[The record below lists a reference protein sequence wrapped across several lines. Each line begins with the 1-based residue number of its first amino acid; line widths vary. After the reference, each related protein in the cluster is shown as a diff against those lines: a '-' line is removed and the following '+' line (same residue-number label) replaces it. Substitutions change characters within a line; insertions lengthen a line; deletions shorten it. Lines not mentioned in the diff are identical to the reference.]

1 MYPFGL
7 VANVAD
13 NCTGATKQKA
23 LYLQYSYT
31 PDLRSAPA
39 LDVTVRTDWTNISGI
54 RKYGAN
60 GVFASHP
67 FSTAMSIGGYFGS
80 QVDGDVTQGGL
91 LFSAWD
97 YEVKPLNPAC
107 QGALPN
113 ATWCN
118 HRHAWPVWRP
128 GNPPSCRQN
137 LLERSLMSML
147 RLTEEIHRHCPLSA
161 AASLCTRGACY
172 PLMCASFIDAI
183 ASEGR
188 SALGVIGIAWIVGC
202 ILAGITLLEPS
213 AG

>member
-1 MYPFGL
+1 MAKISIISLLAVCLVRVGSARTPPHSTLEHHPPQQQQQQQQQQQHPSFSAATHGARSSVYPFGL

-31 PDLRSAPA
+31 PDLRSDPA

-67 FSTAMSIGGYFGS
+67 FSTAQSIGGYFGS

-118 HRHAWPVWRP
+118 HRHAWPVWKP
-128 GNPPSCRQN
+128 GNPSSCRQ
-137 LLERSLMSML
+137 RICS
-147 RLTEEIHRHCPLSA
+147 
-161 AASLCTRGACY
+161 RG
-172 PLMCASFIDAI
+172 
-183 ASEGR
+183 R
-188 SALGVIGIAWIVGC
+188 
-202 ILAGITLLEPS
+202 
-213 AG
+213 